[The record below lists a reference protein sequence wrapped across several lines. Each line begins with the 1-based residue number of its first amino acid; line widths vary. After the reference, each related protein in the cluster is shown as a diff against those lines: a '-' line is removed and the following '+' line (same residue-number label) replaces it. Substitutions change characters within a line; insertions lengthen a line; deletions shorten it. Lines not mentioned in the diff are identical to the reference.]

1 MKFTKQ
7 ILLFFSVLFIEFVLV
22 ILTISLITPMT
33 FMDAL
38 YDPMIKA
45 GMLFLGWIF
54 PVIVAVEYSEQDYL

>member
-1 MKFTKQ
+1 MELTKQ
-7 ILLFFSVLFIEFVLV
+7 ILIFFLVLFIEFVLV

-38 YDPMIKA
+38 YDPMIKV

>member
-38 YDPMIKA
+38 YDPMIKV